1 MKAII
6 PAIAI
11 SIIVLVYGALVNNLS
26 FGLIEVL
33 VIVFAWAGS
42 VIFLLRAQDDSDESE
57 EIYQHEDF
65 KSLVNE
71 HIQQGGVL
79 ETEAEKTA
87 ANIERLQNLI
97 TEAVETL
104 SNSFSILSQQSETQS
119 HLMHEVINQLNG
131 EESQLSSATFINE
144 THQVLEYFVDIVTE
158 VSRGGMTMVYTVDD
172 IEKQMD
178 AVNGLLSDISV
189 IADQTNL
196 LALNA
201 AIEAARAGEAGRG
214 FAVVADEVRALSQ
227 NSNDLNGKIKEVVAN
242 SKVNISKAKDLV
254 GKIASRDM
262 SVAMQH
268 KVKVDDMLGQMKQ
281 QSVFVESKLEQM
293 QDIGDR
299 VRSGVAGVVQSLQ
312 FDDISKQICQQM
324 HIQMSSLQASIRE
337 MGQSLN
343 AIGYDEQSLK
353 RMIEV
358 IRIFNEHV
366 RGISAEADVQRQRT
380 RAQGNMEEGDVELF

>member
-1 MKAII
+1 MKTII

-11 SIIVLVYGALVNNLS
+11 SIIVLAYGALVNNLS
-26 FGLIEVL
+26 FGLVEVL

-42 VIFLLRAQDDSDESE
+42 VVFLLRSQGDTDESDE
-57 EIYQHEDF
+57 IAPHEDF
-65 KSLVNE
+65 KNLVNE
-71 HIQQGGVL
+71 HIQQGDVL

-97 TEAVETL
+97 TEAVDTL

-119 HLMHEVINQLNG
+119 HLMHEVINQFNG
-131 EESQLSSATFINE
+131 EESQLSSTTFINE

-242 SKVNISKAKDLV
+242 SKVNISKAKDMV
-254 GKIASRDM
+254 GEIASRDM

-268 KVKVDDMLGQMKQ
+268 KVKVDDMLDQMKE

-293 QDIGDR
+293 QGIGDR

-343 AIGYDEQSLK
+343 GIGYDEQSLK
-353 RMIEV
+353 NLIEV
-358 IRIFNEHV
+358 IRTFNEHV
-366 RGISAEADVQRQRT
+366 RGISVEADMQRQRT
-380 RAQGNMEEGDVELF
+380 KAQGSMEEGDVELF